1 MNVDIKYEGDIY
13 LQVSNDLIELADLIT
28 EEGGVSVAQKKNEP
42 ELRAK
47 DSGLTIGL
55 AIAGLALTG
64 VQTAISAAQYW
75 QSEHPKY
82 KLSIYLEDKTYI
94 LDNSNKEEVDRI
106 LKIISLLPTDI
117 TQNIEIKISRK

>member
-28 EEGGVSVAQKKNEP
+28 EECGVSVAQKKTKP
-42 ELRAK
+42 ESGAK

-64 VQTAISAAQYW
+64 VQTAISAVQYW
-75 QSEHPKY
+75 KSEHPKY
-82 KLSIYLEDKTYI
+82 LLSIYSGGETYI
-94 LDNSNKEEVDRI
+94 LDNTNKEEVDRI
-106 LKIISLLPTDI
+106 FKIISLLPTDI
-117 TQNIEIKISRK
+117 IENIEIKISRK